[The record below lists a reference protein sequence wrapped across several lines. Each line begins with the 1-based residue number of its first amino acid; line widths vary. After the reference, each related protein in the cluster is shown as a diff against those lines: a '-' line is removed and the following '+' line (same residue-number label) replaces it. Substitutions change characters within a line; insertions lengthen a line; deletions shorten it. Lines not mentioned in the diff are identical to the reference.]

1 MEFIQLS
8 FFNNARLIIV
18 VEETAVATT
27 TAGKRM
33 ISQLAAD
40 AKVYYE
46 SYLERP

>member
-8 FFNNARLIIV
+8 FFNFNARLIIG

-33 ISQLAAD
+33 ISRLQMQ
-40 AKVYYE
+40 K
-46 SYLERP
+46 STTNPT